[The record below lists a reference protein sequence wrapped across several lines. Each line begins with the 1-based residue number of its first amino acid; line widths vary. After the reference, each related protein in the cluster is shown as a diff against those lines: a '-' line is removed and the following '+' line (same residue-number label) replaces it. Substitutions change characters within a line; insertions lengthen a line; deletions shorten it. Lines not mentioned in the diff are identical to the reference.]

1 MSGAFG
7 VALQGGE
14 TPADVREVAATA
26 EAAGA
31 ATLWIASHLFARE
44 PVALAAAA
52 LAATRR
58 IAVALMAVSP
68 YVVHPVQ
75 AAMAAATLEEY
86 FPGRVVLC
94 FGVGA
99 PGDLEAAG
107 IATPSPVPTL
117 CEAVAVARSLLA
129 GEAIGFAGRRF
140 RVGGRRLATGPRPVP
155 IVLAAS
161 GPRML
166 ELAGAAADGVLISAA
181 TSPETIRWS
190 LARVARG
197 EAAEGRRV
205 RRSALV
211 YAAAAAD
218 EKTAH
223 NRLRR
228 TLAFVLR
235 GQHHARNLEVSGTEL
250 DQRALAAAYE
260 REDWAA
266 VEALVDDEVV
276 RRHAASGTP
285 AQLRAAFA
293 RYREV
298 GLDELVIAGA
308 GDAAALRRLIEAAA
322 GG

>member
-1 MSGAFG
+1 MTGAFG
-7 VALQGGE
+7 VALHGGE
-14 TPADVREVAATA
+14 PPATVREIAATA

-31 ATLWIASHLFARE
+31 ASLWIASHLFARE
-44 PVALAAAA
+44 PVAVAAAA
-52 LAATRR
+52 LSATRR

-68 YVVHPVQ
+68 YAVHPVY
-75 AAMAAATLEEY
+75 ATMAAATLDEY
-86 FPGRVVLC
+86 FPGRILLC

-99 PGDLEAAG
+99 PRDLEAAG
-107 IATPSPVPTL
+107 IEAPQPRRTL
-117 CEAVAVARSLLA
+117 REAIAVARALLD
-129 GEAIGFAGRRF
+129 GEAIRFAGRRF
-140 RVGGRRLATGPRPVP
+140 RVGGRRLATGKRPVP
-155 IVLAAS
+155 IVLAAA

-190 LARVARG
+190 LAEVSRG
-197 EAAEGRRV
+197 ERAEGRRV

-223 NRLRR
+223 DRLRR
-228 TLAFVLR
+228 TLGFVLR
-235 GQHHARNLEVSGTEL
+235 GPHHAHNLELSGTTL
-250 DQRALAAAYE
+250 DQQALAAAYA

-266 VEALVDDEVV
+266 VAALVDDDVI

-285 AQLRAAFA
+285 AQLRAALA

-298 GLDELVIAGA
+298 GLDEIVVAGA
-308 GDAAALRRLIEAAA
+308 ADAAALRRVIDAVA